1 VNGTSSRPQDRLVL
15 RPGAAQ
21 PHERV
26 IDPHSVALWTALSL
40 PLVGYF
46 FWYHRALRDC
56 NRLLEDSSDPWFWLA
71 MVFPGMI
78 LVIPYAVAQARLVAR
93 VEVASRRPLP
103 TIAYLA
109 LCVGGFLI
117 PALMPLVLQPRLNQA
132 ARTVPAVLRRTP
144 IG

>member
-1 VNGTSSRPQDRLVL
+1 MNRTSSRPQDRVVL

-26 IDPHSVALWTALSL
+26 IEPHSVALWTFLSL

-46 FWYHRALRDC
+46 FWYHRAHRDC
-56 NRLLEDSSDPWFWLA
+56 SRLLEDGSDPWLWLM

-93 VEVASRRPLP
+93 VELASRRPLP
-103 TIAYLA
+103 TVAYLA
-109 LCVGGFLI
+109 LCIGGFLI
-117 PALMPLVLQPRLNQA
+117 PSLMPLVLQPRLNQA
-132 ARTVPAVLRRTP
+132 ATTDPALLRRLP
-144 IG
+144 LR